1 MRALLIFIIL
11 VSTLEARCQEIDSDL
26 LKIKSRLDQI
36 EFFRAD
42 LKLELDVDFI
52 NMPTKYASIE
62 YQKERPVKFSSDDFV
77 MIPKRGLDFSFREL
91 FMYPFITV
99 PVGQETQ
106 DGKLLKVLHVIPS
119 DERSELVMVTMKLDT
134 PNQRV
139 AMAQVNTKKDGTY
152 ELKFKYDTPD
162 KVLPDDL
169 EVSFQI
175 ERIRI
180 PFDFIGKDTEIDR
193 KKMKEEGDKEG
204 RIFLN
209 MSNYQFNR

>member
-11 VSTLEARCQEIDSDL
+11 VFTLEARCQEIDSDL

-134 PNQRV
+134 LNQRV

-180 PFDFIGKDTEIDR
+180 PFNFIGKDTEIDR